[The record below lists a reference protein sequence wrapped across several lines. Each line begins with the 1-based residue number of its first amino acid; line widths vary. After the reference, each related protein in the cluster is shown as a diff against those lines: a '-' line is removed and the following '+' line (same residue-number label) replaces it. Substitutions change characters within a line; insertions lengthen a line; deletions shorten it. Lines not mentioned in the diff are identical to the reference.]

1 MKTNLKLNTLLFA
14 MVAFL
19 AVSCGQ
25 PKDGNES
32 PEATENHEKD
42 HEHQDGDSHE
52 HATDNDN
59 GAMAA
64 ISVSDEQTSGI
75 LKAYLEMKDALVKSS
90 AEVAKNAAEE
100 IKNILNGNAD
110 SKLLNGILTD
120 ADNIIEADEVEQ
132 IREHFDGMSQSVYEL
147 IKTNNPDK
155 TVYKQF
161 CPMAFD
167 NQGAFWLSSEEEIRN
182 PYFGDKMLKCGK
194 VQETV
199 ASK

>member
-25 PKDGNES
+25 SKESSES
-32 PEATENHEKD
+32 PEATENHEKGHD
-42 HEHQDGDSHE
+42 HQDGDHHE
-52 HATDNDN
+52 HATDNDEVATA
-59 GAMAA
+59 G
-64 ISVSDEQTSGI
+64 ISVSDEQASGI
-75 LKAYLEMKDALVKSS
+75 LNAYLEMKDALVKSS

-100 IKNILNGNAD
+100 IKNILNDNAD
-110 SKLLNGILTD
+110 SKLLSGILTD

-132 IREHFDGMSQSVYEL
+132 IREHFDDMSKNVYEL
-147 IKTNNPDK
+147 VKANNPDM
-155 TVYKQF
+155 TVYKQY